1 MELVTV
7 VLLVVIAVVLIG
19 ILTAVKSG
27 FNEVI
32 RGLEALEQ
40 KTTPEGDR

>member
-1 MELVTV
+1 MDTLIA
-7 VLLVVIAVVLIG
+7 LLLLLNALLLFG

-32 RGLEALEQ
+32 RGLESLDD
-40 KTTPEGDR
+40 G